1 MLFFHFTDEVTKAQ
15 GGYVS
20 HTCNYLVAEIGLK
33 PMQSDLRV
41 HSSEHSKLPGCL
53 GKLAQEPEQACKNLN
68 SHLYLSSRS
77 ALSKAN
83 C

>member
-1 MLFFHFTDEVTKAQ
+1 MSTYLLFIINLWEQMLFFHFTDEESKAQ

-33 PMQSDLRV
+33 PMQSDLRA

-53 GKLAQEPEQACKNLN
+53 GKLAKEPE
-68 SHLYLSSRS
+68 RGM
-77 ALSKAN
+77 
-83 C
+83 